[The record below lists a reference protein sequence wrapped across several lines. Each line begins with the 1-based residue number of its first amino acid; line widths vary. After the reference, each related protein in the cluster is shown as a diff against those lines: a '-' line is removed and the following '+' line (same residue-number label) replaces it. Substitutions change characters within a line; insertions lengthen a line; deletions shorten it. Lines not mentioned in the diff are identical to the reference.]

1 MSNPLTPLCDLP
13 NPAEVLGEKPLFK
26 SYVLMQEK
34 NKIKKEKENWK
45 EMAEKS
51 MHYQDAILKSTESQE
66 YFLSNNNQANKQN
79 LMLNSQTKT
88 N

>member
-34 NKIKKEKENWK
+34 NKIKKRKRK
-45 EMAEKS
+45 
-51 MHYQDAILKSTESQE
+51 LKGDGREINALPGCN
-66 YFLSNNNQANKQN
+66 FKIH
-79 LMLNSQTKT
+79 
-88 N
+88 